1 MPEEANTKPTIETVL
16 DRINVLGLNLGERID
31 SIGTRVDSMST
42 RIDSIDARVSSIDT
56 RVDNIS
62 TRVDSLGEHLS
73 SLGVRVERLE
83 SRGEKIESE
92 ISRMRQ
98 DVKVGF
104 RTVAR
109 KIMLLN
115 NDFLEIRSDN
125 EDLLQRVENLESKA
139 S

>member
-31 SIGTRVDSMST
+31 SIGTRVDSMSA
-42 RIDSIDARVSSIDT
+42 RVDSIDR
-56 RVDNIS
+56 
-62 TRVDSLGEHLS
+62 RVDSLGEHLG

-92 ISRMRQ
+92 ISQMRQ
-98 DVKVGF
+98 DIKAGF

-109 KIMLLN
+109 KIMMLN